1 MRLGKTVSI
10 GVAMGQPLAT
20 GATPGTALARPV
32 QSVHPSQP
40 FMDTQEGVDE
50 PKPHATFESMDL
62 TPEVRRAISDELQ
75 YKAPT
80 EVQAASFGPIRN
92 KRDVVVQSRTGTGK
106 TAAFGIPIADMI
118 DPLER
123 VPQLLVLAPTRELAN
138 QVASELEKI
147 NRFRGNRVLAIYGG
161 SAFGPQLEGLKAGA
175 QIIAGTPGRVL
186 DHLRR
191 GTLKLD
197 NLRFFILD
205 EADEMLSMGFQDEL
219 ESILEF
225 VPKERQTLLF
235 SATFPGEIKRIIAR
249 YLKDPFEIMLS
260 SGNVSVDQITHFYYV
275 TSHMRKP
282 QTLLTLLDYEEPD
295 AAIVFTNTRDDANF
309 IGGFLQKRGHDAEV
323 LTGELTQSQR
333 ERVMAKIKAGN
344 LRYLVAT
351 DVAARGIDINDLS
364 HVINYNLPESP
375 EVYVHRTGRTG
386 RAGKSGIAAAIVSGL
401 DISTLH
407 HLTRF
412 MKIRLEER
420 PIPEEAEVRANR
432 LDKVVKKLVGQVR
445 GAIEEGKFADREDRH
460 LQLAERVLSQPHA
473 KEIVATLLER
483 WLEPAAEAEA
493 LAATAKADRI
503 TAATAAGSRTVVAND
518 VTVSPEQREFEERA
532 GGRGGRGGRGGPG
545 GGRDRERGGGRGAE
559 RGPRGAGGGRDRGP
573 RGASSEASSERP
585 AAATAERP
593 ASGRERGPRER
604 RPERSADRPATPGV
618 DVKTLMVTLGR
629 RAGMGAREVGLFVV
643 NNAGID
649 VNQVI
654 DVRVRD
660 GYSFVDVTPSV
671 ADAVIA
677 GVSGKEHD
685 GRVVKVELARK
696 QRGEETAPATAAP
709 AGEPAA
715 TPGTDKP

>member
-1 MRLGKTVSI
+1 
-10 GVAMGQPLAT
+10 
-20 GATPGTALARPV
+20 
-32 QSVHPSQP
+32 
-40 FMDTQEGVDE
+40 MDSQEGVE
-50 PKPHATFESMDL
+50 SKPHPTFESMDL
-62 TPEVRRAISDELQ
+62 SPEVRRAISDGLQ

-80 EVQAASFGPIRN
+80 ECQQASFGPIRG

-106 TAAFGIPIADMI
+106 TAAFGIPVADMI

-138 QVASELEKI
+138 QVAMELEKI
-147 NRFRGNRVLAIYGG
+147 NQFRGNRVLAIYGG

-249 YLKDPFEIMLS
+249 YLRDPFEIMLS

-333 ERVMAKIKAGN
+333 ERVMAKIKAGK

-407 HLTRF
+407 HLTKF

-420 PIPEEAEVRANR
+420 PVPEESQVRANK
-432 LDKVVKKLVGQVR
+432 LDRVVKKLVGGVR
-445 GAIEEGKFADREDRH
+445 GAIEEGKFADREDRN
-460 LQLAERVLSQPHA
+460 LLLAERVMAQPHA

-483 WLEPAAEAEA
+483 WLAPEAEVEAAAA
-493 LAATAKADRI
+493 LAKANRI
-503 TAATAAGSRTVVAND
+503 TAATASTRSTASAHADAPAGEES
-518 VTVSPEQREFEERA
+518 TVSAEQREFEERSA
-532 GGRGGRGGRGGPG
+532 GRGRGGRGGPG
-545 GGRDRERGGGRGAE
+545 GGRERGG
-559 RGPRGAGGGRDRGP
+559 PGGGRDRGGPGGARDRTGP
-573 RGASSEASSERP
+573 RDRP
-585 AAATAERP
+585 PLRVPRPGDVADATPAPATADAATPSGGARTRERG
-593 ASGRERGPRER
+593 GRERGPRER
-604 RPERSADRPATPGV
+604 RPEREADRPAPAG
-618 DVKTLMVTLGR
+618 DFKTLMVTLGR

-649 VNQVI
+649 VNQVV

-660 GYSFVDVTPSV
+660 GYSFVDVHPSV
-671 ADAVIA
+671 VDTVLA
-677 GVSGKEHD
+677 GVNGKEHD
-685 GRVVKVELARK
+685 GRAVKAELARK
-696 QRGEETAPATAAP
+696 QRGEETSATPSPAP
-709 AGEPAA
+709 AGEPGD
-715 TPGTDKP
+715 TPGAAKP